1 MDMQTVAEVK
11 QIASQL
17 GQPGSPGVQVHNRI
31 GIEVS
36 IDCTTEISIKYYH
49 IVVG

>member
-17 GQPGSPGVQVHNRI
+17 GQPGSPGIKVEVHNRI

-36 IDCTTEISIKYYH
+36 IDCTTEIKYYH
-49 IVVG
+49 AVML

>member
-1 MDMQTVAEVK
+1 MDIKTVAEVK

-17 GQPGSPGVQVHNRI
+17 GQPGSPGIKVEVHNRV

-36 IDCTTEISIKYYH
+36 IDCTSH
-49 IVVG
+49 